1 MPDGAFLTPVSGLH
15 YVLNVFDQAVSVL
28 AVAQAGADSKIVQ
41 VQEAVRHHDDRL
53 AYLEHRHDGLSQQS
67 SLKLAEQ
74 AEFKDWMI
82 NRSEQDWL
90 TVMGLPR
97 LSNEGKR
104 EWQEAARKQVTELI
118 RLVLKSHRVNLN
130 FSILVVTNP
139 LRGRTTGLNVLNVK
153 MDSVESS
160 SRIRDLYSGFFRHNR
175 PVQLP
180 PSLKGVSVRNKVTH
194 ATRIRKTILER
205 LGDNYKA
212 SNPGAT
218 VRVRGFEPRPVL
230 TIIPGSGTA
239 SSSSS
244 SSRPRTYSFIDAV
257 TTFPATFS
265 DEALA
270 QIYGVVG
277 LRYPG
282 ELKQLFVVLNDD
294 DRERCQE
301 LARAQQRDRG
311 QRRAPVSTPHSSAGR
326 VRGEGAGMDL
336 EAGFLESLRSA
347 PPPPPPSSSTKFRG
361 PTEKLSR
368 SRSLSASP
376 VRSPEGQRSGR
387 SARSRSRSTSPVK
400 KTSKVKSRRSRS
412 RSRSRS
418 TDRAKRGRK
427 RRHHSSERKR
437 RNKKKRSRRG
447 RRRSSTSSSSSSSSS
462 SDSSDTGSSSS
473 SERDAETSEKR
484 ETSKQFEPSDGSK
497 ASKSTKSEKSDKTE
511 RSEKTAK
518 QDKSNK
524 SRKQDKSDRSSKPD
538 KPEKSSKN
546 REH

>member
-41 VQEAVRHHDDRL
+41 VQEAVRHHDDRI

-230 TIIPGSGTA
+230 TIIPGAGTA

-376 VRSPEGQRSGR
+376 VRSPEGQRS
-387 SARSRSRSTSPVK
+387 ARSRSRSTSPVK

-427 RRHHSSERKR
+427 RRHQSSERKR

-473 SERDAETSEKR
+473 SEREAETSEKR

-538 KPEKSSKN
+538 KPEKSSKS